1 MASRSVVAAIMVSL
15 LSLGGAGLC
24 YTRASA
30 LHSEARWLM
39 ERGNAQALEY
49 AERLDNTV
57 ADAQL
62 KTFAARRAVM
72 ERAHAWQ
79 RGQMLGLMAGAMAA
93 LVAYMLYLLRRL
105 DSQLDEAA
113 TEAPSPEMMAAPVA
127 APSEA
132 TSRLVATPN
141 R

>member
-1 MASRSVVAAIMVSL
+1 MGSRSVVAAVCVSL
-15 LSLGGAGLC
+15 LSVGCSGLC
-24 YTRASA
+24 YARAAA
-30 LHSEARWLM
+30 LNSEARWLM

-49 AERLDNTV
+49 AERLDNSI

-62 KTFAARRAVM
+62 KTFAARRTVM

-79 RGQMLGLMAGAMAA
+79 RGQMLGLMAGVLAA

-105 DSQLDEAA
+105 DSQLDEAS
-113 TEAPSPEMMAAPVA
+113 TEAPPELLSAPA
-127 APSEA
+127 PAPSEA
-132 TSRLVATPN
+132 ASGLVATPH

>member
-1 MASRSVVAAIMVSL
+1 MGSRSVVAAVCVSL
-15 LSLGGAGLC
+15 LSVGCSGIC
-24 YTRASA
+24 YSRAAA
-30 LHSEARWLM
+30 LNSEARWLM

-49 AERLDNTV
+49 AERLDNAV

-72 ERAHAWQ
+72 ERAHVWQ
-79 RGQMLGLMAGAMAA
+79 RGQMLGLMAGALAA
-93 LVAYMLYLLRRL
+93 LMAYMLYLLRRL

-113 TEAPSPEMMAAPVA
+113 TEAPPEMMAAPV
-127 APSEA
+127 PVSSEA
-132 TSRLVATPN
+132 TSRLVATPH

>member
-1 MASRSVVAAIMVSL
+1 MGSRSVVAAIMVSL
-15 LSLGGAGLC
+15 LALGGAGFC
-24 YTRASA
+24 YMRASA

-62 KTFAARRAVM
+62 KTFAARRTVM
-72 ERAHAWQ
+72 ERAHLWQ
-79 RGQMLGLMAGAMAA
+79 RGQMLGLMAGALAA
-93 LVAYMLYLLRRL
+93 LAAYMLYLLRRL
-105 DSQLDEAA
+105 DSQLDDAA
-113 TEAPSPEMMAAPVA
+113 VDAPAELLRMHEPASSKAP
-127 APSEA
+127 PG
-132 TSRLVATPN
+132 LVATPH

>member
-1 MASRSVVAAIMVSL
+1 MGSRSVVTAILVSL
-15 LSLGGAGLC
+15 LSLGGAGFC
-24 YTRASA
+24 YMRALA
-30 LHSEARWLM
+30 LNSEARWLM

-49 AERLDNTV
+49 AERLDNSV

-72 ERAHAWQ
+72 ERAHLWQ

-93 LVAYMLYLLRRL
+93 LAAYLMYLLRRL
-105 DSQLDEAA
+105 DSQLDDAA
-113 TEAPSPEMMAAPVA
+113 VEAPAELLGAPEPARSKP
-127 APSEA
+127 PSG
-132 TSRLVATPN
+132 LVATPH